1 MPRKESF
8 RKYEDPQQD
17 PGKSDPLDPRKT
29 GDALANIMRNGVEQE
44 RTRREQ
50 EVQFRQDLLIVLR
63 GIKDSIED
71 LTASVR
77 RAR

>member
-8 RKYEDPQQD
+8 RKYEDPVKRLEED
-17 PGKSDPLDPRKT
+17 PMKHPV
-29 GDALANIMRNGVEQE
+29 DALTNIMRNGAEQE